1 MFYCFHELYDN
12 FGDMNTM
19 HQICDISTGIFYGI
33 HMYSTLLSA
42 LCVYVC
48 VCVFH
53 VFHVWI
59 WILHA
64 CIYSRT
70 IAVPAN
76 VFSWNWPDFK

>member
-1 MFYCFHELYDN
+1 MFYCFHELYES

-19 HQICDISTGIFYGI
+19 HQICNISAGIFTVYI
-33 HMYSTLLSA
+33 MYFILLSA

-48 VCVFH
+48 VCACVYFD
-53 VFHVWI
+53 VWI
-59 WILHA
+59 WIVHA

-76 VFSWNWPDFK
+76 VFLLNLTRL